1 MVGRFS
7 TPQLRSHASSSSPAL
22 DGDND
27 HTSRPVAGRSL
38 PHLDSNAAN
47 AIDPLLVEDKD
58 IWELIQGALRAPE
71 SPFSLTE
78 LENPPQSSCIDRN
91 QSPEKSEFDYEK
103 SWSLDD
109 GLRLLDRA
117 FEPEISKD
125 PLTAEEKHILEPT
138 PTALKEK
145 AHKLRCI
152 FNPNNPGEIP
162 GGRSALAPQDALEYM
177 KRFRRHFDLPE
188 SNTVTQL
195 IATSPVLHY
204 EQATAVE
211 MLRSLFIEPRFPAPY
226 EYKTLQKSLD
236 RHGYTLENI
245 KEWAWILSGDTED
258 ECVTRL
264 FDTGRGHPFFV
275 LNSLLQTSNG
285 SFVQRQSLS
294 GLIKA
299 VERSFVRDPPIANT
313 RNAERYIAN
322 AAILMKYICAHCC
335 RIWPSLL
342 PICATMFVE
351 MMEKTLPSIISNPE
365 KLFVA
370 QSALL
375 NSSLQSFAKLSDTR
389 AYKNSVFNWQSLRI
403 LLAYSDRQPKSFMLD
418 RKSYVAVRLVLLAS
432 EHTPRE
438 RDIAGR
444 LQDLWPPYPVPRDGI
459 DEQVAPEENY
469 SRVVKLGMMATE
481 AGFNK
486 TDLDREIDTLGGL
499 GPDMTPTAR
508 QRAVLGNTNFSRTAR
523 EENIWAAKIRSTR
536 NATEAWAVFNDP
548 PTRRLTRP
556 TARIYYALFRKLV
569 ARENTAP
576 KYLPGDGRELT
587 PIVIPNL
594 TPFERARLTPPSVEQ
609 LYEQMKRDGTDADEA
624 CLSLLVQEAASVA
637 DACRYLEESTLTDEQ
652 YEAVAGP
659 MLVENIETL
668 RAVPRL
674 IVSGFI
680 RVLCRKHVRNQV
692 DVELYHRATF
702 YRIQKAVWLA
712 WARFPGRHPS
722 GVSVWRDICTVMS
735 RSPTP
740 RLHPNISEE
749 ANMAKL
755 VPLFFRGFF
764 HLLDSYGRDLESAAN
779 LFSIIEAYMVPHIN
793 AHKNFSLEKPLT
805 GVMSV
810 FAMEQQPPTQSNIP
824 SAREYSRLKLTLL
837 EQRQDSSSA
846 EMAWLLRRFSGCFFN
861 RIRDPGPLSPSSHDK
876 VAASRDADD
885 HSIDGEILPSIYTVP
900 SDAVHRL
907 MRAWAFTGNF
917 AGMARLVR
925 WIATE
930 WTEGDLV
937 DHEGASTRERNSIHN
952 ALCAFRLFAEPFR
965 PVKEVNAM
973 RDLIDNRA
981 EKEDCGFSW
990 PSEVERDL
998 YGQGDLLGH
1007 AQLLKNVLDRILKQ
1021 RGIVRKVHDL
1031 PDWELDME
1039 EWWEKPDYM

>member
-1 MVGRFS
+1 MFE
-7 TPQLRSHASSSSPAL
+7 
-22 DGDND
+22 DC
-27 HTSRPVAGRSL
+27 
-38 PHLDSNAAN
+38 NAAN
-47 AIDPLLVEDKD
+47 AIDPLLLEDKD

-71 SPFSLTE
+71 SSSSLPE
-78 LENPPQSSCIDRN
+78 LENPPQSSCPDRN
-91 QSPEKSEFDYEK
+91 QSPEEPEFDYEK

-109 GLRLLDRA
+109 GLRLLERA

-125 PLTAEEKHILEPT
+125 PLTAEEKHIREPT
-138 PTALKEK
+138 PTAPKGK
-145 AHKLRCI
+145 AHKLRSI
-152 FNPNNPGEIP
+152 FNPDNPGEIP

-188 SNTVTQL
+188 SNRVTQI

-211 MLRSLFIEPRFPAPY
+211 MLRCLFIEPRFPAPH
-226 EYKTLQKSLD
+226 EYRTLQKSLD

-245 KEWAWILSGDTED
+245 KEWAWILSGNTED

-275 LNSLLQTSNG
+275 LNSLLQTSND

-322 AAILMKYICAHCC
+322 AAILM
-335 RIWPSLL
+335 
-342 PICATMFVE
+342 
-351 MMEKTLPSIISNPE
+351 N
-365 KLFVA
+365 
-370 QSALL
+370 
-375 NSSLQSFAKLSDTR
+375 
-389 AYKNSVFNWQSLRI
+389 LRI

-481 AGFNK
+481 AGFSK

-508 QRAVLGNTNFSRTAR
+508 QRAVLGNTNFSKTAR

-536 NATEAWAVFNDP
+536 NATEAWAP
-548 PTRRLTRP
+548 GYIMPYSASSLPAKTLP
-556 TARIYYALFRKLV
+556 
-569 ARENTAP
+569 P

-637 DACRYLEESTLTDEQ
+637 DACRYLEESTLTDAQ

-659 MLVENIETL
+659 MLAENIETL
-668 RAVPRL
+668 RTVPRL

-764 HLLDSYGRDLESAAN
+764 HLVDSYGRDLESAAN

-793 AHKNFSLEKPLT
+793 AHKNFSLEKPLA

-824 SAREYSRLKLTLL
+824 SAREYSRLKSTLL

-876 VAASRDADD
+876 VAASQDADD

-937 DHEGASTRERNSIHN
+937 DHESASTRERNSIHN

-965 PVKEVNAM
+965 PAKEVHAL

-990 PSEVERDL
+990 PSEVEREL

-1031 PDWELDME
+1031 PDWEVDME